1 MNWNT
6 MTRSEIEAEIN
17 VLREKMR
24 KAEMMGVE
32 NEYRV
37 IERQII
43 IAECHLVD
51 ISKIEKGK
59 IYPLKDDNSHYFK
72 VDYLKGLFAWG
83 FFIGGN
89 EAETGIP
96 VSLLKIGK

>member
-1 MNWNT
+1 MKQRL
-6 MTRSEIEAEIN
+6 MCCAK
-17 VLREKMR
+17 KMR

-59 IYPLKDDNSHYFK
+59 IYPLKDDNNHYFK

-89 EAETGIP
+89 ESETGIP
-96 VSLLKIGK
+96 ISLLKIGK

>member
-1 MNWNT
+1 
-6 MTRSEIEAEIN
+6 MTRFEIETYIET
-17 VLREKMR
+17 LTEKMQ
-24 KAEMMGVE
+24 KAEMMGIE

-43 IAECHLVD
+43 IAECYLVD
-51 ISKIEKGK
+51 LSEIEKGK
-59 IYPLKDDNSHYFK
+59 IYPLKDDPNHYFK

-83 FFIGGN
+83 FFIGGD

-96 VSLLKIGK
+96 VSLLKI